1 MRDGSGPGPGGSVL
15 VFELELLSVALPSPI
30 AAVPIVGPFLDQI
43 DFSNP
48 VHLMLLAYVAYM
60 LLTASGMLG
69 GGKGGASGKKVV
81 PLTTVAGQGCNANVF
96 LDVSVGGGGKQR
108 IELELF
114 NGLVPK
120 TAENFRAL
128 CTGEKGVGKSG
139 KALHFKGS
147 SFHRVIPR

>member
-81 PLTTVAGQGCNANVF
+81 PLTTVAGQGSNSATDDC
-96 LDVSVGGGGKQR
+96 GG
-108 IELELF
+108 
-114 NGLVPK
+114 
-120 TAENFRAL
+120 
-128 CTGEKGVGKSG
+128 
-139 KALHFKGS
+139 
-147 SFHRVIPR
+147 PRQQ